1 MSLPLR
7 LVVAVL
13 ALLLLGSVTACSSET
28 ASGADGS
35 TGRTVEPA
43 EARALIEHGA
53 VVIDVRT
60 PEEFAEGHLEGAL
73 NLDLQNTDFFDQLG
87 DLDPDDT
94 FVVYCRSGSRA
105 AAAIEQMVSRGFE
118 DVVNAGGFDAL
129 EAAGIATQ

>member
-1 MSLPLR
+1 M
-7 LVVAVL
+7 
-13 ALLLLGSVTACSSET
+13 
-28 ASGADGS
+28 
-35 TGRTVEPA
+35 EPA